1 MRSNNDF
8 EIPFEGLKLGKHSFK
23 LLLTE
28 TFFADQEFSIIEN
41 GLVELNFE
49 LDKRENMMVGVF
61 EFEGFVEVLCDRCTT
76 PLKVEV
82 SDSYQIVF
90 KFGEEISD
98 DESLIIIQPNEFK
111 IDLKPI
117 CHELIAVSIPA
128 KNTHDEG
135 DCDESVLRILDK
147 YTKYNNDEEDDD
159 GPIDPRWE
167 ALNKVK

>member
-1 MRSNNDF
+1 MRSNSDF
-8 EIPFEGLKLGKHSFK
+8 EIPFEGLKLGKHSFELMLSEK
-23 LLLTE
+23 
-28 TFFADQEFSIIEN
+28 FFADQEFSLIEN
-41 GLVELNFE
+41 GLVELDFE

-61 EFEGFVEVLCDRCTT
+61 DFEGFVEVSCDRCAK

-117 CHELIAVSIPA
+117 CHELIMVSIPA
-128 KNTHDEG
+128 KNTHEEG
-135 DCDESVLRILDK
+135 YCDESVIRVLDK
-147 YTKYNNDEEDDD
+147 YTKYRNDDQDD